1 MLNWFRNLRLAW
13 KMLVLAGVILCCM
26 IGLGLVSLANMYR
39 INQQMEDLYAI
50 DMYTV
55 EHWGRIHAQT
65 VTIAT
70 HVTNHILTDDPYTMR
85 RMEENIQIATNTINQ
100 YLAEFK
106 QMPLSPEIQRLVGRF
121 EYRLGQWENSRNR
134 VLELSRLGDK
144 EGARRVSQEAADFR
158 DRTIFLAIALQQV
171 SHLEAEKRYEAS
183 RELFAQ
189 SVRNFIVVLA
199 VAGVLAVLLSTFTG
213 RSVGKPLSQL
223 EEVSQRVARGDLT
236 VNWEI
241 NTRDEVG
248 SLSRALK
255 AMVENLRL
263 LIGTI
268 NDSATQVAM
277 SAEQLAATTDATR
290 DTIEQVTAAVQELAD
305 GANDQANSAQNVAE
319 QTHEIAQ
326 ATADNYERVES
337 IVAATRTVQELVR
350 HGLAA
355 IGKQNESMK
364 ENSQAT
370 ESVSQAIRVLAGEV
384 AEVGT
389 ILTTISQIADQ
400 TNLLALNAAIE
411 AARAGDQGRGFA
423 VVAEE
428 IRKLAEESAAATG
441 TINRILASIQEKT
454 KRAYDEMEQA
464 YQAVLD
470 QQGAVDETTAAFQQI
485 SGAVEAVAGQ
495 ITQMAGVF
503 ENIKQNTQTIAKL
516 VEDIAAVSEANAAA
530 AQEIAASAQQQ
541 NAAVEEIA
549 ASADAL
555 DNLAA
560 ELEQSTQKFT
570 V

>member
-1 MLNWFRNLRLAW
+1 MLSWFRNLRLSR
-13 KMLVLAGVILCCM
+13 KMLVLAGMILCCM
-26 IGLGLVSLANMYR
+26 VGLGLVSLANMYL
-39 INQQMEDLYAI
+39 INRQMEDLYAI

-55 EHWGRIHAQT
+55 EHWGRIHAQS
-65 VTIAT
+65 VTIST
-70 HVTNHILTDDPYTMR
+70 HVLNHLMTGDAATMKKA
-85 RMEENIQIATNTINQ
+85 EEGIQIAANTINQ

-106 QMPLSPEIQRLVGRF
+106 QMPLNPETQRLVARYEERF
-121 EYRLGQWENSRNR
+121 KQWEEARNR

-144 EGARRVSQEAADFR
+144 EGARRVSQEAADYR

-171 SHLEAEKRYEAS
+171 SHLDAEKRYETS
-183 RELFAQ
+183 RELFAL
-189 SVRNFIVVLA
+189 SVRNFLIVLA
-199 VAGVLAVLLSTFTG
+199 VAGALAVLLSMFIG
-213 RSVGKPLSQL
+213 RSVRQPLSQL
-223 EEVSQRVARGDLT
+223 EEASRRVAQGDLT
-236 VNWEI
+236 VTWEI

-248 SLSRALK
+248 SLSRSLK
-255 AMVENLRL
+255 SMVENLHT

-268 NDSATQVAM
+268 NDSTTQVATA
-277 SAEQLAATTDATR
+277 AEQLAATTDTAR
-290 DTIEQVTAAVQELAD
+290 NTIEQVTAAVQELAD
-305 GANDQANSAQNVAE
+305 GANDQANAAQNVAE

-326 ATADNYERVES
+326 ATADNYERVEN
-337 IVAATRTVQELVR
+337 IVAATAAVRELVR
-350 HGLAA
+350 NGLAA
-355 IGKQNESMK
+355 VDKQNESMK
-364 ENSQAT
+364 ENSRAT
-370 ESVSQAIRVLAGEV
+370 ESVAEAIKILAGEV

-454 KRAYDEMEQA
+454 KRAYDEMERA
-464 YQAVLD
+464 YQAVLA
-470 QQGAVDETTAAFQQI
+470 QQGAVDETTSAFHDI
-485 SGAVEAVAGQ
+485 TGAVETVAGQ
-495 ITQMAGVF
+495 ITQVAEVF
-503 ENIKQNTQTIAKL
+503 EQVKQHAHSIAQL

-530 AQEIAASAQQQ
+530 AQEIAASAEEQ

-549 ASADAL
+549 ASAEAL

-560 ELEQSTQKFT
+560 ELEQSTQRFT

>member
-26 IGLGLVSLANMYR
+26 VGLGLVSLANMYR

-106 QMPLSPEIQRLVGRF
+106 QMPHSPEIQRLVGRF

-213 RSVGKPLSQL
+213 RSVRKPLSQL

>member
-1 MLNWFRNLRLAW
+1 
-13 KMLVLAGVILCCM
+13 
-26 IGLGLVSLANMYR
+26 
-39 INQQMEDLYAI
+39 
-50 DMYTV
+50 
-55 EHWGRIHAQT
+55 
-65 VTIAT
+65 
-70 HVTNHILTDDPYTMR
+70 
-85 RMEENIQIATNTINQ
+85 
-100 YLAEFK
+100 
-106 QMPLSPEIQRLVGRF
+106 
-121 EYRLGQWENSRNR
+121 
-134 VLELSRLGDK
+134 
-144 EGARRVSQEAADFR
+144 

-213 RSVGKPLSQL
+213 RSVRKPLSQL

>member
-26 IGLGLVSLANMYR
+26 VGLGLVSLANMYR

-213 RSVGKPLSQL
+213 RSVRKPLSQL

>member
-26 IGLGLVSLANMYR
+26 VGLGLMSLANMYR

-213 RSVGKPLSQL
+213 RSVRKPLSQL

>member
-26 IGLGLVSLANMYR
+26 VGLGLVSLANMYR

-213 RSVGKPLSQL
+213 RSVRKPLSQL

-277 SAEQLAATTDATR
+277 SAERLAATTDATR

>member
-26 IGLGLVSLANMYR
+26 VGLGLVSLANMYR

-70 HVTNHILTDDPYTMR
+70 HVTNHILADDPYTMR

-134 VLELSRLGDK
+134 VLELSRLDDK

-213 RSVGKPLSQL
+213 RSVRKPLSQL

>member
-26 IGLGLVSLANMYR
+26 VGLGLVSLANMYR

>member
-26 IGLGLVSLANMYR
+26 VGLGLVSLANMYR

-213 RSVGKPLSQL
+213 RSVGKLLSQL